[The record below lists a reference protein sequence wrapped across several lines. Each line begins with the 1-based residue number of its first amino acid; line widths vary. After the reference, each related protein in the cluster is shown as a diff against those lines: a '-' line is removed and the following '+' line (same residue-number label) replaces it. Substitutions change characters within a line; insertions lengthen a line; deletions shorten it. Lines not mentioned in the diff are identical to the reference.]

1 MSENFYVPEDHLRHL
16 AQMRQALLQL
26 HKALVESERISYEQN
41 LGSIGSPAHFLQL
54 LTTDP
59 WFAWL
64 HPVSELIVEIDEAV
78 DAKTPLT
85 REMTEALLR
94 QVRVLLVA
102 SDTGEGF
109 SQHYFDV
116 LQRDPDVVYAHAT
129 VMRMFHPPK
138 PAT

>member
-1 MSENFYVPEDHLRHL
+1 MSEQFYVPEDYQQHLV
-16 AQMRQALLQL
+16 QMRQALLQL
-26 HKALVESERISYEQN
+26 HKALVDSERTSYEQN
-41 LGSIGSPAHFLQL
+41 ISTIPSPAHFLQL

-85 REMTEALLR
+85 REIAEALLR

-109 SQHYFDV
+109 SQHYFDA

-138 PAT
+138 AAT

>member
-1 MSENFYVPEDHLRHL
+1 MSEPFFVPEDYQQHL

-26 HKALVESERISYEQN
+26 HKALVDSERFSYEQN
-41 LGSIGSPAHFLQL
+41 IGTIPSPAHFLQL

-85 REMTEALLR
+85 RETAEALLR

-109 SQHYFDV
+109 SRHYWDA

-129 VMRMFHPPK
+129 VMRLFHPPK
-138 PAT
+138 PAA